1 MMKAAATGGKA
12 AKDELPLIVQLGLA
26 SLLETVH
33 TRGFEEVVLYK
44 ASKSDKLGLVCDG
57 ASEVLIHE
65 LREGSIA
72 AVSGALKKGML
83 VKAVNGEQV
92 SSAVDATA
100 KMKAAFPVV
109 KLSVFTPPPPASP
122 AAKNSVK
129 SAGAAVGASE
139 RPPVALQ
146 PVRRGVLI
154 SLEFILDACA
164 SYAEINPEIN
174 KVALEVFEGSAY
186 TGVLLS
192 QYATGVPL
200 HDRLSASFTTS

>member
-1 MMKAAATGGKA
+1 MFGARLEQMMKAAATGGEA
-12 AKDELPLIVQLGLA
+12 AKDELPVIVQLGLA
-26 SLLETVH
+26 SLLETAH
-33 TRGFEEVVLYK
+33 TREYEEVVLYK

-57 ASEVLIHE
+57 ASEALIHE

-72 AVSGALKKGML
+72 AASALKKGML
-83 VKAVNGEQV
+83 VKAVNGEHV

-100 KMKAAFPVV
+100 KMKAAFPEV

-122 AAKNSVK
+122 AAKNPGK
-129 SAGAAVGASE
+129 SAGAAVGAIE

-164 SYAEINPEIN
+164 SYPEIN
-174 KVALEVFEGSAY
+174 KVAIEGFEGSAY
-186 TGVLLS
+186 AGVLLS
-192 QYATGVPL
+192 QYAT
-200 HDRLSASFTTS
+200 

>member
-1 MMKAAATGGKA
+1 MKAAATGGEA
-12 AKDELPLIVQLGLA
+12 AKDELPVIVQLGLA
-26 SLLETVH
+26 SLLETAH
-33 TRGFEEVVLYK
+33 TREYEEVVLYK

-57 ASEVLIHE
+57 ASEALIHE

-72 AVSGALKKGML
+72 AASALKKGML
-83 VKAVNGEQV
+83 VKAVNGEHV
-92 SSAVDATA
+92 SSAIDATA
-100 KMKAAFPVV
+100 KMKAAFPEV

-122 AAKNSVK
+122 AAKNPGK
-129 SAGAAVGASE
+129 SAGAAVGAIE